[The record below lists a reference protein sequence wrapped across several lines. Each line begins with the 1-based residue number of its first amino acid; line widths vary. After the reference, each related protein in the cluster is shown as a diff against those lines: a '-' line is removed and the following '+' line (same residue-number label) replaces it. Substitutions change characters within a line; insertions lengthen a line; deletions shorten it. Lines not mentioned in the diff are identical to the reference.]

1 MDHEKTKKELDL
13 AKQKAEEYLEGWK
26 RAKADYSNFKKE
38 SEKRVQEVIGF
49 ANAGLVAQLIPV
61 FNNFKLAC
69 RHIPQEELKKEW
81 VVGFMHIK
89 KQFEDFLNNL
99 GIEEMKTVGEK
110 FNPEIHEAVEY
121 EEKEDFETDTI
132 FEEVQPGYTLQ
143 GKVINPAKV
152 KVTK

>member
-13 AKQKAEEYLEGWK
+13 AKQKADEYLEGWK

-69 RHIPQEELKKEW
+69 RHIPQEELEKEW

-99 GIEEMKTVGEK
+99 GIEEIKTVGEK